1 MAASVLRDGR
11 NGLFT
16 SASPTAVDMLETAG
30 FATPNCCQ
38 IPGCARMIP
47 TSSPTNRKVAVSDEE
62 LQRRI
67 NEVQITTD
75 FDNALANVSSH
86 GWKWKSDYRAFSI
99 FTRSIASGS
108 GATVADGQVLALGT
122 VSGGRALERL
132 VSLIRTPSENNFNS
146 MMQELYKRD
155 FIYGS
160 IVHATPLSSTMLGDG
175 GLLTVKTSAFAR
187 SKRLPHKK
195 NEHMCFVEQFQPTKD
210 GFAII
215 FTSLPQHEVLV
226 GKASGKYVNELCPYR
241 GWILVEKAPESRA
254 SVRVLYYA
262 GIDPEFVD
270 AEKNISVGLCS
281 TKTTAARLLR
291 LAKGVC
297 RLGEVLHQQRQK
309 DSVKR
314 KTSSGSSNGSNASL
328 PDVNIDIWN
337 SHCVAC
343 TSKFDLLRR
352 RRRCGLCA
360 YNVCAKCCY
369 REPMIIYNRYAA
381 TIQLCARCRECMTG
395 GEYPHLRLTARRHSS
410 PGISNSFAQ

>member
-1 MAASVLRDGR
+1 MAASVLSDGR
-11 NGLFT
+11 GGLFT

-30 FATPNCCQ
+30 FATPNCCT
-38 IPGCARMIP
+38 IPRCARMAP
-47 TSSPTNRKVAVSDEE
+47 TTSPTNRKVAVSDEE

-67 NEVQITTD
+67 DGVQITTD
-75 FDNALANVSSH
+75 FDNALANISSH
-86 GWKWKSDYRAFSI
+86 GWRWKSDYRAFSI

-108 GATVADGQVLALGT
+108 GTTVADGQVLALGT

-160 IVHATPLSSTMLGDG
+160 IVHATSSNSTMLGDG

-187 SKRLPHKK
+187 PKRLPHKK
-195 NEHMCFVEQFQPTKD
+195 NEHMCFVEQFRPTKD
-210 GFAII
+210 GFATI

-226 GKASGKYVNELCPYR
+226 GKASGKHVNELCPYR

-254 SVRVLYYA
+254 SVRVLYHA

-270 AEKNISVGLCS
+270 AEKNISIGLCS

-314 KTSSGSSNGSNASL
+314 KTSSSSSNGNNASL
-328 PDVNIDIWN
+328 NDVNIDIWN

-381 TIQLCARCRECMTG
+381 TIQFCARCRECMTG